1 MDEIAERFAHRV
13 IVVHHKDDRRL
24 FQISFW
30 THMRFLFPGR
40 RAEDAPISA
49 QILAPIAGLCGER
62 GNLVVTEE
70 TPSILSKFQPQL

>member
-1 MDEIAERFAHRV
+1 
-13 IVVHHKDDRRL
+13 
-24 FQISFW
+24 
-30 THMRFLFPGR
+30 MRFLFPGR